1 MNALVYLAM
10 RSVVNGLRRALSSPK
25 RLITLI
31 AVAAYYA
38 YLLRPTRG
46 SESFELPKDFQ
57 MEMPP
62 EAVLHSLAFAGF
74 GILTLLFLLSLLSH
88 RSGFRPADVDMLF
101 PTPIHPRWVIAFRM
115 AREYLITLL
124 LPFLIMLL
132 GWRSTAGGLAMLE
145 KVVGESGMLQAAG
158 RIGMA
163 SWFLMALFWVALG
176 QAVSMAASRQDA
188 YGQRTRRIA
197 MAVIIGVPL
206 ATAGLVWWHFRAGPS
221 LEAARMLLESVGMR
235 VLFFTAALS
244 ADTIFAALVGDFGK
258 VALLF
263 FGQVALIGSA
273 LAFANAQWMHVYDA
287 AASRAVDGV
296 RKSMQA
302 GDQTRMRAELVQ
314 QGKLKIRTRLTWIHS
329 LRVSGWPALMWKEW
343 FLQVRGNA
351 GQLLFFL
358 LIVLAMTAPAA
369 LIPPSRRTGLDISGY
384 FFLGMQFT
392 SLLMVTW
399 TIAQAGVIDLLRH
412 VDMQKPLPFS
422 AATNVFSE
430 VAAKSLFGVLFLW
443 AGGALF
449 FWLRPAQWEYPAASA
464 ILAPTA
470 SVLVSACIYLVWLL
484 FPDVDD
490 PSQRGFRQLMIL
502 LGLAV
507 AMSPIIGLL
516 VLGRF
521 MKWHMVLAALPGAAL
536 AVGFTVV
543 ACIAAGRLYQDFN
556 PSE

>member
-1 MNALVYLAM
+1 MNALLFLAV
-10 RSVVNGLRRALSSPK
+10 RSVVNGVRRALSSPK
-25 RLITLI
+25 RLITLVA
-31 AVAAYYA
+31 AVAYYA

-46 SESFELPKDFQ
+46 SESFDLPEDFQ
-57 MEMPP
+57 MQMPP

-74 GILTLLFLLSLLSH
+74 GFLTLMFLMSLLSH

-101 PTPIHPRWVIAFRM
+101 PTPIHPRWVMAFRM
-115 AREYLITLL
+115 AREYLVTLL

-132 GWRSTAGGLAMLE
+132 GWRSAAGGLAMLE
-145 KVVGESGMLQAAG
+145 EVVPESGMIQIAG
-158 RIGMA
+158 RVGML
-163 SWFLMALFWVALG
+163 SWFLMALFWVAMG
-176 QAVSMAASRQDA
+176 QAVSMAASRQDS
-188 YGQRTRRIA
+188 YGLTARRIA
-197 MAVIIGVPL
+197 LAVIIAVPTL
-206 ATAGLVWWHFRAGPS
+206 AAALVWWHLRTGPS
-221 LEAARMLLESVGMR
+221 LEAAQAVLESGAMR
-235 VLFFTAALS
+235 TLFFTAAIS
-244 ADTIFAALVGDFGK
+244 ADTVLAAVSGDMGRVVFLFA
-258 VALLF
+258 
-263 FGQVALIGSA
+263 GQLALIGGA
-273 LAFANAQWMHVYDA
+273 LAFANTQWAYIYDS

-314 QGKLKIRTRLTWIHS
+314 QGKLKIRTKRTRFHS
-329 LRVSGWPALMWKEW
+329 IRVSGWPALMWKEW
-343 FLQVRGNA
+343 FLQVRGNT
-351 GQLLFFL
+351 GQLVFFL
-358 LIVLAMTAPAA
+358 IIVLAMTVPTA

-384 FFLGMQFT
+384 FFMAMQFM

-399 TIAQAGVIDLLRH
+399 TVAQAGVIDLLRH
-412 VDMQKPLPFS
+412 VDMQKPLPFA

-443 AGGALF
+443 AGGAF
-449 FWLRPAQWEYPAASA
+449 FFCLRPANWEFPVASA
-464 ILAPTA
+464 ILAPTV

-490 PSQRGFRQLMIL
+490 PAQRGFRQLMIL

-507 AMSPIIGLL
+507 AISPIVGLL

-521 MKWHMVLAALPGAAL
+521 MKWHMVVAALPGAAL

-543 ACIAAGRLYQDFN
+543 ACIAAGRLYQAFN